1 MEQASNTE
9 FVVLGGGVAGL
20 TFALAMARRGRQVV
34 VLESEQQVGGL
45 SRTVVWGDYRF
56 DLGGH
61 RFHSLNPQLTT
72 WVRHLMDGDLLDVP
86 RISHIWLDERYV
98 EYPLKLPNALTAFGL
113 PKAMRVLVSY
123 LRKAV
128 ARKDGHS
135 DVSFEDWVVRRYGQA
150 LYDIYF
156 APYTRKVWG
165 LDCSELSA
173 EWASDRIKLPS
184 LSAAVRESLF
194 RGETSPATVVSRF
207 LYPQGGIGLIPQ
219 RMAEMASAT
228 GRAAIHLNSH
238 AWALRPKE
246 NVQGWMVQYY
256 QDGENRTIDG
266 ARVISTV
273 PLGMLVRM
281 LPFTHES
288 FASLDQRLA
297 YRGVMCILLAIEGER
312 LSSDTW
318 TYYPDETLVFGRAHE
333 PANWDPQM
341 VPAHRTS
348 LCLEVFA
355 TPGDETWQRT
365 DSDLIEQSVADLGR
379 VMDLPPQR
387 VLDGKVVRVPYAYP
401 VYRVGYSDELQLV
414 QKYLARWSNLH
425 LLGRTGSFRYLNLD
439 AVIESA
445 LCLADTFSEK

>member
-1 MEQASNTE
+1 MEQAMNAE

-61 RFHSLNPQLTT
+61 RFHSLNPQLTG

-86 RISHIWLDERYV
+86 RSSHIWLDERYE

-113 PKAMRVLVSY
+113 PKAIRVLASY
-123 LRKAV
+123 LRKALV
-128 ARKDGHS
+128 RKDGDS

-184 LSAAVRESLF
+184 LSVAVRESLF
-194 RGETSPATVVSRF
+194 RRETSPATVVSRF

-219 RMAEMASAT
+219 RMAEMALAT
-228 GRAAIHLNSH
+228 GRTAIHLNSH
-238 AWALRPKE
+238 ASALRPKE
-246 NVQGWMVQYY
+246 GEPGWMVQYY
-256 QDGENRTIDG
+256 QGGERRKIGGD
-266 ARVISTV
+266 RVISTV
-273 PLGMLVRM
+273 PLGMLVGM
-281 LPFTHES
+281 LPSTNES
-288 FASLDQRLA
+288 FTSLDQRLA
-297 YRGVMCILLAIEGER
+297 YRGVICILLAIEGGP

-318 TYYPDETLVFGRAHE
+318 TYYPDETLVFGRTHE

-348 LCLEVFA
+348 LCLEIFA
-355 TPGDETWQRT
+355 TPGDETWQRS
-365 DSDLIEQSVADLGR
+365 DSDLLDQVVADLGR
-379 VMDLPPQR
+379 VMALPPQR

-401 VYRVGYSDELQLV
+401 VYRVGYADELQRV
-414 QKYLARWSNLH
+414 HKYLARWPNLH

-445 LCLADTFSEK
+445 LCLADTF

>member
-61 RFHSLNPQLTT
+61 RFHSLNPQLTG
-72 WVRHLMDGDLLDVP
+72 WVHQLMDGGLLEVP
-86 RISHIWLDERYV
+86 RVSHIWLDERYV

-113 PKAMRVLVSY
+113 PKAMRVFASY
-123 LRKAV
+123 LRRWLV
-128 ARKDGHS
+128 RQHNGS

-156 APYTRKVWG
+156 RPYTSKVWG

-184 LSAAVRESLF
+184 LRAAVQESLF
-194 RGETSPATVVSRF
+194 RRETSPATLVSRF
-207 LYPQGGIGLIPQ
+207 LYPQGGIGMLPQ
-219 RMAEMASAT
+219 RMAEKALST

-238 AWALRPKE
+238 AWAMTPGE
-246 NVQGWMVQYY
+246 GVQDWKVQYH
-256 QDGENRTIDG
+256 QNGESHTIGGDW
-266 ARVISTV
+266 VISTI
-273 PLGMLVRM
+273 PLGMLVGM
-281 LPFTHES
+281 LPATHGS

-297 YRGVMCILLAIEGER
+297 YRGVICILLAVEGGR

-318 TYYPDETLVFGRAHE
+318 TYFPDETLVFGRAHE

-355 TPGDETWQRT
+355 TPGDETWQRS
-365 DSDLIEQSVADLGR
+365 DSDLIEQVVADLGR
-379 VMDLPPQR
+379 VMALPPQR

-401 VYRVGYSDELQLV
+401 IYRVGYSDELQRV
-414 QKYLARWSNLH
+414 RKYLARWPNLH

-445 LCLADTFSEK
+445 LCLADTFPEK